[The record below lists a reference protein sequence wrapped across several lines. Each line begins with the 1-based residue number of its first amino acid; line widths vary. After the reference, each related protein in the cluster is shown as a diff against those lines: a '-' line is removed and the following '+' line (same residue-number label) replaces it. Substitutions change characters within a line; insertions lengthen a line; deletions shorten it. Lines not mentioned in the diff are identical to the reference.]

1 MMKTSLRRTTL
12 AASISA
18 ALIAGTANAEL
29 ARDNSEGTAHGQ
41 AHDADRLSSL
51 PVTQHQRALLDSFVM
66 ADQNADGMLSVEEY
80 REFARHR
87 LAHTGIEPRENLTA
101 AEMVDVEAEF
111 KVADRDPDE
120 QLSFHEIYV
129 FETFDRPG
137 MFPPK
142 PESVPQAVSGH
153 WESQTL
159 ADHPVVYHVAP
170 FSAENHRKAISE
182 GGFTAADSN
191 DDGVV
196 SVFEA
201 SDFSLL
207 TWTGS
212 VRAFADADAN
222 SDALLTPTE
231 YRTFMT
237 SVAKAPEQADR
248 PGEFPSGRM

>member
-1 MMKTSLRRTTL
+1 MSKKTFLQTTL
-12 AASISA
+12 AAGISA
-18 ALIAGTANAEL
+18 ALITTTANAEL
-29 ARDNSEGTAHGQ
+29 ARDSSEVTSGHVHSATTHSA
-41 AHDADRLSSL
+41 L
-51 PVTQHQRALLDSFVM
+51 PVTRHQREVLDTFVS
-66 ADQNADGMLSVEEY
+66 ADNNADGVLSVEEY
-80 REFARHR
+80 RTFALQR
-87 LAHTGIEPRENLTA
+87 LARTGIEPRDNLTA
-101 AEMVDVEAEF
+101 AEMIEVDAEF
-111 KVADRDPDE
+111 MVADRDPDK

-159 ADHPVVYHVAP
+159 AEHPTVYHVAP
-170 FSAENHRKAISE
+170 FSAENHRKAITE

-191 DDGVV
+191 GDGVV

-222 SDALLTPTE
+222 NDALLTPNE
-231 YRTFMT
+231 YRTFMA
-237 SVAKAPEQADR
+237 SIADAPEQADR
-248 PGEFPSGRM
+248 PGQFPSGRM